1 MKTIQWI
8 RQSILS
14 LTLVML
20 AALAMLALWPY
31 TASGQSISVLAV
43 VDGTPITSLDFQQR
57 RNFLIK
63 TTGIQD
69 NSETKAQI
77 DRDVLQMLIDDV
89 IKINEGVRLGPQY
102 DSQAKTRATELVN
115 QSFAQNGADAATV
128 LGRLNISRAA
138 AEKKFYADV
147 LWASTVQTRFSSQFA
162 EAKNEAQKEL
172 GRIQKNIQ
180 KPQVNLDEIILLP
193 DAGRNHSATKQLAN
207 QIYDALGKGADF
219 GRIAQQYS
227 AAGSGRVGGAIGW
240 VQIERLPEAIRSIA
254 ETAPRGTITRP
265 ITLDGAFVIYRI
277 KGRRIDGNADPLEA
291 RVTLTRLAYPAD
303 LDTELATATAQLR
316 HDLINVSSC
325 PEMAALHKSYGADF
339 EAEMGEFVLSDL
351 PPQLQRTIAPLETG
365 EISGILNYNEG
376 LAVFMVCDKEL
387 PQLALPTLTEIENSI
402 HNRYFTALSAR
413 HLSRLRKKAV
423 ITYNQRP

>member
-1 MKTIQWI
+1 MKTILWM
-8 RQSILS
+8 RKSILS
-14 LTLVML
+14 LILVML
-20 AALAMLALWPY
+20 VIWPY
-31 TASGQSISVLAV
+31 TASSQSISVLAV

-63 TTGIQD
+63 TTGIED
-69 NSETKAQI
+69 TSETKAQI

-89 IKINEGVRLGPQY
+89 IKVNEGLRLGPQHET
-102 DSQAKTRATELVN
+102 QAKARASELVN
-115 QSFAQNGADAATV
+115 QSFAQNGDDAATV
-128 LGRLNISRAA
+128 LARLDINRET

-172 GRIQKNIQ
+172 GRIQKNTQ
-180 KPQVNLDEIILLP
+180 KPQVSLDEIILLP
-193 DAGRNHSATKQLAN
+193 DAGRNFSATKELAN

-240 VQIERLPEAIRSIA
+240 VQIDRLPESVRPIA

-265 ITLDGAFVIYRI
+265 INLDGALVIYRI
-277 KGRRIDGNADPLEA
+277 KGRRIDGAADPLEA
-291 RVTLTRLAYPAD
+291 RVTLARLAYPAD
-303 LDTELATATAQLR
+303 LEKNLAAATAQLR
-316 HDLINVSSC
+316 HDLISVSSC
-325 PEMAALHKSYGADF
+325 PELVALHKTYGADF
-339 EAEMGEFVLSDL
+339 EAEMGAFTLSDL
-351 PPQLQRTIAPLETG
+351 PPQLQRTITPLESG
-365 EISGILNYNEG
+365 EISDILNYDGG

-387 PQLALPTLTEIENSI
+387 PQLSLPTVTEIENSI

-423 ITYNQRP
+423 ITYSQRP

>member
-1 MKTIQWI
+1 MMKTIQWM
-8 RQSILS
+8 RKAILN
-14 LTLVML
+14 LI
-20 AALAMLALWPY
+20 LAMLLLWPY
-31 TASGQSISVLAV
+31 TASSQSISVLAV
-43 VDGTPITSLDFQQR
+43 VDGTPISSLDFQQR

-63 TTGIQD
+63 TTGIED

-89 IKINEGVRLGPQY
+89 IKINEGLRLGPQY
-102 DSQAKTRATELVN
+102 DAQAKARASELVN
-115 QSFAQNGADAATV
+115 QSFARNGASAAAV
-128 LGRLNISRAA
+128 LAQLNIKRET
-138 AEKKFYADV
+138 AEKKFYADI
-147 LWASTVQTRFSSQFA
+147 LWASTVQTRFSGQFA

-193 DAGRNHSATKQLAN
+193 DSQRNHSATTELAN

-227 AAGSGRVGGAIGW
+227 AAGSSRVGGAIGW
-240 VQIERLPEAIRSIA
+240 VQIERLPEVIRLIA

-265 ITLDGAFVIYRI
+265 ISLDGALIIYRI

-303 LDTELATATAQLR
+303 IEKNLAAATAQLR
-316 HDLINVSSC
+316 YDLINVSSC
-325 PEMAALHKSYGADF
+325 PELIALHKSYGANF

-351 PPQLQRTIAPLETG
+351 PPQLQRTIAPLKAG
-365 EISGILNYNEG
+365 EISDILNYNEG
-376 LAVFMVCDKEL
+376 LAVFMVCDKEA
-387 PQLALPTLTEIENSI
+387 PQLALPTLTEIENAI

-423 ITYNQRP
+423 ITYTQRP